1 MIAEIEAAR
10 AETNAL
16 VDQLTPD
23 QLQQPNAVGIW
34 SVKDTLAHLTEWN
47 RWSFAQ
53 IRSAIERATPHLDG
67 RRPLYP
73 PEFDG
78 ILPADERNRMIYEA
92 SQSRSPDEV
101 RADFQAVTSGF
112 LAWLRTRPGA
122 DMNVILGLDIS
133 AADEP
138 PEAARFIKRVG
149 DASAAINQMP
159 MSQLLFDSNP
169 DVGCI
174 THWLLHLEDLREFV
188 SDMSRYHV

>member
-23 QLQQPNAVGIW
+23 QLQQPNAAGIW
-34 SVKDTLAHLTEWN
+34 SVKDTLAHISEWN

-53 IRSAIERATPHLDG
+53 IRSALERATPHLDG

-78 ILPADERNRMIYEA
+78 ILAADERNRMIYEA
-92 SQSRSPDEV
+92 SQSRSLDEV
-101 RADFQAVTSGF
+101 RADFQAVSDGF
-112 LAWLRTRPGA
+112 LDWLRTRPDS

-138 PEAARFIKRVG
+138 PEAARFIKRVS
-149 DASAAINQMP
+149 DAFAAINQMP
-159 MSQLLFDSNP
+159 MSQLLFDANP

-174 THWLLHLEDLREFV
+174 THWFLHLEDLSECVRGK
-188 SDMSRYHV
+188 SK